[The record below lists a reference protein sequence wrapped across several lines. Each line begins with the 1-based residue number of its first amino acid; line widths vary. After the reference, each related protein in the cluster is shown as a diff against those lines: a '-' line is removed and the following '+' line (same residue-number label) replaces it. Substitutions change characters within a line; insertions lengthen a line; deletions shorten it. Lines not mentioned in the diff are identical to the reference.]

1 MCFLLVCSVFSSLHF
16 SQVKQQTFQYTFT
29 YIYFYA
35 KHYRFLR
42 KNIPYGVCVFV
53 SIIGYIYNVCISR
66 ILSTVRPLRERNKI
80 SKCKHDK
87 MNCVFRFLVV
97 ELAEINLF

>member
-1 MCFLLVCSVFSSLHF
+1 MRSIIGFYVKIFFMVC
-16 SQVKQQTFQYTFT
+16 
-29 YIYFYA
+29 
-35 KHYRFLR
+35 
-42 KNIPYGVCVFV
+42 VCVFV